1 MYENAEDFKIVDVLI
16 MLVITHTNESKAIV
30 ALTGKSLDTL
40 WTKISPTFW
49 ENRGNYSNDISW
61 TIYVS

>member
-40 WTKISPTFW
+40 
-49 ENRGNYSNDISW
+49 
-61 TIYVS
+61 